1 MIHNSYTYLKPHW
14 MTLNKAFPRLW
25 HHWLNGHESEQVLG
39 VGDGQGSLVCCSP
52 GGRKE
57 LDISEQLNWEYGTH
71 TTNSTQDDLGNVFSG
86 VIRDT
91 DGEINLLHQ
100 NGARL
105 KLQRP
110 KFHCIYMVTFYS
122 WQMILVFCLW
132 QWYLFLFWVNT
143 LKEKYVDLKYYV
155 HNCTSGVWGGKNYVS
170 LMQMTDG
177 KS

>member
-110 KFHCIYMVTFYS
+110 KFHCIYLYG
-122 WQMILVFCLW
+122 
-132 QWYLFLFWVNT
+132 YLLLMANDISFLFMTVIFVSF
-143 LKEKYVDLKYYV
+143 LGKYTEGKICWFKIL
-155 HNCTSGVWGGKNYVS
+155 CT
-170 LMQMTDG
+170 
-177 KS
+177 